1 MPIKM
6 FQEIRK
12 TCLTLFEDGNN
23 SYKYIRHYREELN
36 KYIYSNEICSN
47 DILEISEADISEQLL
62 FMLMIIYIE
71 KTKTRYHTNDIVAL
85 SYEKVIIADSL
96 TILRQDNYKQLFGA
110 EINKLLTD
118 KTYETYLSL
127 FERNYGYKT
136 YIDLELITDF
146 TDDNVLHIYTNMN
159 MIKKLFELNAS
170 IDENKSIEIYD
181 VTPFLF
187 ENAHSGAFSSVKSNV
202 AMRISNAQRCK
213 LINQLHDYCFCLYYF
228 TQKV

>member
-12 TCLTLFEDGNN
+12 MCLTLFEDGNN

-36 KYIYSNEICSN
+36 KYIYSNEICSK
-47 DILEISEADISEQLL
+47 DSLEISEADISEQLL
-62 FMLMIIYIE
+62 FILMIIYIE

-85 SYEKVIIADSL
+85 SYEKVIIANSL

-110 EINKLLTD
+110 EINKLLTN

-170 IDENKSIEIYD
+170 VDENRYVETYD
-181 VTPFLF
+181 VT
-187 ENAHSGAFSSVKSNV
+187 K
-202 AMRISNAQRCK
+202 
-213 LINQLHDYCFCLYYF
+213 INQLYDYCFCLYYF